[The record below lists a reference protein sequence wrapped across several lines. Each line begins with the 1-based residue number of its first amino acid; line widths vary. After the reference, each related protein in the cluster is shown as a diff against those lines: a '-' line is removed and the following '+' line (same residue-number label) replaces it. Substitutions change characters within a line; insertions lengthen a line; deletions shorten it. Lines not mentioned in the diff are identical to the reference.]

1 MAFIAA
7 KCPQCGA
14 NIKVDQTHD
23 AGICPHCGTA
33 FVTEKAINNYNVNYN
48 VTKIIGSVDEED
60 LLDDAMTLY
69 QFGQKVKALDVFR
82 RFTSAVPKAF
92 VGWYYTAKIIDE
104 IFDDK
109 STDAAIAEEM
119 TGAVDVAYKLAK
131 DKEEFASIKP
141 LYIKGKQMQIL
152 NLQRK
157 NAEYKSIILKAE
169 REKHMMIG
177 DTTMQNIKYVKKTDK
192 KPKQES
198 TGIGCAW
205 AVVLTFILGTLTYL
219 TNSIKVLALG
229 MLLLVIGGLLYLV
242 SSNSRRNSLDI
253 WKSVSE
259 QFGEI
264 DKRIAIYEDKI
275 NANNEL
281 IKRCEDEIAAIEEKT
296 K

>member
-1 MAFIAA
+1 
-7 KCPQCGA
+7 
-14 NIKVDQTHD
+14 
-23 AGICPHCGTA
+23 
-33 FVTEKAINNYNVNYN
+33 
-48 VTKIIGSVDEED
+48 
-60 LLDDAMTLY
+60 
-69 QFGQKVKALDVFR
+69 
-82 RFTSAVPKAF
+82 
-92 VGWYYTAKIIDE
+92 
-104 IFDDK
+104 
-109 STDAAIAEEM
+109 
-119 TGAVDVAYKLAK
+119 
-131 DKEEFASIKP
+131 
-141 LYIKGKQMQIL
+141 
-152 NLQRK
+152 
-157 NAEYKSIILKAE
+157 
-169 REKHMMIG
+169 MMVG